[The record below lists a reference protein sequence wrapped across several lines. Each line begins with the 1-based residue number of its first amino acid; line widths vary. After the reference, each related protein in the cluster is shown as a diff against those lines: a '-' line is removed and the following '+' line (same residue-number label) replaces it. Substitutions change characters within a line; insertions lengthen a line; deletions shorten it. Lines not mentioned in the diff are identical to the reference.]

1 VEKFVENARHVEV
14 QILADRY
21 GSIVHLY
28 ERECSIQRRRQK
40 IVEEAPSP
48 LTARREKLRNELL
61 SYALQLSEYAGY
73 DGIGTLEFIYDPK
86 HGQFYFIEA
95 NTRLQVEH
103 GVTEM
108 VTGVDIVKH
117 QLLTGLEKPLSLSQ
131 SEIAVKGWAVE
142 ARVYAEKIL
151 DGFVPAE
158 GTVTKLRIPSGP
170 WLRIDSIVEEGYH
183 VNPKYDTLLAKIIA
197 WGSNRLEAVKRL
209 EIALKETVIGGVETN
224 LDLLR
229 ELLTSEE
236 FVKANYHTLLLE
248 RMLESIRG
256 KVVEKLQT
264 LKEIVSRIN
273 TPQILQ
279 LKTPNTRLRQVRWR
293 AYGWLAATP
302 HSRY

>member
-1 VEKFVENARHVEV
+1 M
-14 QILADRY
+14 
-21 GSIVHLY
+21 
-28 ERECSIQRRRQK
+28 
-40 IVEEAPSP
+40 
-48 LTARREKLRNELL
+48 L

-248 RMLESIRG
+248 KMLESIRG
-256 KVVEKLQT
+256 KVVEKLQM

-273 TPQILQ
+273 TLQILQ
-279 LKTPNTRLRQVRWR
+279 LKIPNTRLRQVRWR
-293 AYGWLAATP
+293 ADGWLAATP